1 MKIESKIESHI
12 FNIEIDSK
20 TKYATVWNFLTSHV
34 NVDVINSKNS
44 DSVET
49 NVNIE
54 IETGNTPE
62 ILIDEGAIN
71 IKTIGS
77 WEQSSL
83 AASFLAA
90 AELLEPGIIESIK
103 QSK

>member
-1 MKIESKIESHI
+1 MKIESNNKSHI
-12 FNIEIDSK
+12 FEIEMNEDKS
-20 TKYATVWNFLTSHV
+20 ARVWNFLRSRV
-34 NVDVINSKNS
+34 YIDVIGSKDS

-49 NVNIE
+49 NVNIT

-62 ILIDEGAIN
+62 VLIDEGAIN

-83 AASFLAA
+83 AASLLAA
-90 AELLEPGIIESIK
+90 AELLEPGIVESIK
-103 QSK
+103 HSK